1 MRALRGSLDFV
12 VVLVFVTIGRAHHN
26 DGETT
31 RGIFTTTWPFAAGLI
46 LAWLFLIKTKRGG
59 WTYKAAVLVASVT
72 TAVGMILRVISG
84 QGTATSFIIVAFSF
98 LLFGMLAWRLV
109 AKRLEMRRA
118 S

>member
-1 MRALRGSLDFV
+1 MRALRGSLDFA

-31 RGIFTTTWPFAAGLI
+31 RGIFTTTWPFAVGLI

-72 TAVGMILRVISG
+72 TAVGMILRVICRSRNSDVVHYRRIFFPALWNARL
-84 QGTATSFIIVAFSF
+84 ATDRETF
-98 LLFGMLAWRLV
+98 R
-109 AKRLEMRRA
+109 KA
-118 S
+118 SR

>member
-1 MRALRGSLDFV
+1 MRALRGSLDFA

-31 RGIFTTTWPFAAGLI
+31 RGIFTTTWPFAVGLI

-72 TAVGMILRVISG
+72 TAVGMILRVI
-84 QGTATSFIIVAFSF
+84 Q
-98 LLFGMLAWRLV
+98 
-109 AKRLEMRRA
+109 AKEQRRRSLSSHFRSCYLEC
-118 S
+118 SLGD